1 MRFTQLVPLA
11 AVATAFVVPDEQ
23 ILKDVAIETKSKAKS
38 LYESLPSQLDVLGSL
53 RDAANEVVELNKN
66 AFDRALDYA
75 AKSGETAYETIHEVG
90 YDAEAWLQTTK
101 NSFDDVVLEEAPMQI
116 KNALTDRPHHGHH
129 PHHKPNRTV
138 YELINESK
146 YTTKLAKLIN
156 DNEDLVELLNGTS
169 ANFTVFAPTDRAFN
183 KIPENA
189 PEPSPEQI
197 AALLSYHVSP
207 SFYPAGRV
215 LKTHTIP
222 TLLNSSSLGS
232 SPLPQRLSINV
243 GLRGLTVNFYSRIV
257 AIDVFGTNG
266 VIHAVDSLIIP
277 PPRVVT
283 IIDLLPG
290 EFSTLELGLGK
301 TGLLEKLNTTD
312 HPGGTLFAPSNG
324 AFQRLGPR
332 INAFLFS
339 RLGLKY
345 LEALLKYHVAPGNT
359 LYSDAYY
366 KADEDEDAFVD
377 GKSGYFHLDLPTL
390 LEDGDET
397 RNLAVDVARYGPFIT
412 IKVNAFS
419 RVVVQ
424 DGIAKD
430 GVIQV
435 VGNVLIPPKK
445 VPGSEGVQYQEW
457 TYDEELTVEDLK
469 ERLAPFVEETDDEER
484 WDL

>member
-11 AVATAFVVPDEQ
+11 AVGTAFVLPDEQ
-23 ILKDVAIETKSKAKS
+23 VLKDVAIETKSKAKS
-38 LYESLPSQLDVLGSL
+38 FYESIPSRSDVLGSL
-53 RDAANEVVELNKN
+53 RDAAGEVAELNKD
-66 AFDRALDYA
+66 AFDQAFDHVA
-75 AKSGETAYETIHEVG
+75 ESGEAAYETIHQVG
-90 YDAEAWLQTTK
+90 YDAEAWFQSTK
-101 NSFDDVVLEEAPMQI
+101 NSFDDTVLEEAPVQI
-116 KNALTDRPHHGHH
+116 KDALYDRPHH
-129 PHHKPNRTV
+129 PHHKPNKTV
-138 YELINESK
+138 YELIAESK

-169 ANFTVFAPTDRAFN
+169 ANFTVFAPTDRAFA
-183 KIPENA
+183 KIPEGA

-277 PPRVVT
+277 PPRVIT

-339 RLGLKY
+339 RPGLKY

-366 KADEDEDAFVD
+366 KADEDEEESVD
-377 GKSGYFHLDLPTL
+377 EKSGYFHLDLPTM

-397 RNLAVDVARYGPFIT
+397 RSLAVDVARYGPFIT

-424 DGIAKD
+424 DGIARD

-445 VPGSEGVQYQEW
+445 ISGSEGVQYQEW

-469 ERLAPFVEETDDEER
+469 ERLAPFVEETYDDER